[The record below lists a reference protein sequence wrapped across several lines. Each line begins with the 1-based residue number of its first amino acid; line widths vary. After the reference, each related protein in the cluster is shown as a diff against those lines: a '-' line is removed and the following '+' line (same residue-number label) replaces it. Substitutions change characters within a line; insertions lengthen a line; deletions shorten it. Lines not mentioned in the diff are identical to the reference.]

1 MASIT
6 RRGKGQTPA
15 WAKKAVWATT
25 GNSCRRS
32 SSFACSWAILRVMTG
47 LGLYRQTR
55 AGHDKSWSWLKVGS
69 RAATPKLLDSHWKWR
84 SQNTLHKQ
92 RWDGAWALSHG
103 WRGSRIYR

>member
-47 LGLYRQTR
+47 LGLYGRGASDEHIRMAR
-55 AGHDKSWSWLKVGS
+55 ALEVAQPEYAPQ
-69 RAATPKLLDSHWKWR
+69 AALGWGL
-84 SQNTLHKQ
+84 
-92 RWDGAWALSHG
+92 GAIPRVAREQDLPAG
-103 WRGSRIYR
+103 LRGIYG